1 MRSIL
6 KTKCR
11 FLLILSGLI
20 SFNAFAET
28 GELIVQIN
36 SAADNK
42 GVVKVYLLNSA
53 AQFNDPKESFKQCS
67 QTIAQRKVTCSF
79 KALPYDDYAIFSFQ
93 DHNQDGDLNISFMG
107 SPNEKLAI
115 SNIDLSEN
123 DDPSFK
129 QSSFRLS
136 TPQAQVFM
144 NLQ

>member
-1 MRSIL
+1 MRNYY
-6 KTKCR
+6 KTKCV
-11 FLLILSGLI
+11 FLLISGLI
-20 SFNAFAET
+20 SFNALAET

-42 GVVKVYLLNSA
+42 GVVKVYILNSA

-93 DHNQDGDLNISFMG
+93 DRNQDGDLNTSFMG